1 MKSASNLLLRTRV
14 MPFSLSDLA
23 RSQGIQ
29 TNEKYDMT
37 KDHEQRSDN
46 QNFFLSFAINNK
58 QSPAMCEEG
67 SLGFWV
73 LGLPDSHSSRSRM
86 TAVQVDSVPP
96 AFPNRA
102 DPLKKKHPK
111 QAVYTTHVDKALPEE
126 NIDFGETFPFFSAFW
141 TLCFLRR
148 SPP

>member
-1 MKSASNLLLRTRV
+1 MSKGLITRI
-14 MPFSLSDLA
+14 S
-23 RSQGIQ
+23 
-29 TNEKYDMT
+29 
-37 KDHEQRSDN
+37 
-46 QNFFLSFAINNK
+46 FFLSFAINNK

-67 SLGFWV
+67 SLGFWL

-86 TAVQVDSVPP
+86 SAVEVDSVPP

-111 QAVYTTHVDKALPEE
+111 QAVYTTRVDKALPEE

-148 SPP
+148 GPP